1 MFSMFAVVF
10 ICVIAGAAIVT
21 AVEIL
26 NTRAALF
33 RARAEVKLLSKALL
47 RDTAFDPD
55 STAEEEIDP
64 TVYDERRQPDPNKPV
79 SKGRY
84 FQ

>member
-10 ICVIAGAAIVT
+10 IGVSVVAAIVT

-33 RARAEVKLLSKALL
+33 RARAEVKLLQRL
-47 RDTAFDPD
+47 RDTAAFDPE

-64 TVYDERRQPDPNKPV
+64 TVYDERRQPDPNKPL